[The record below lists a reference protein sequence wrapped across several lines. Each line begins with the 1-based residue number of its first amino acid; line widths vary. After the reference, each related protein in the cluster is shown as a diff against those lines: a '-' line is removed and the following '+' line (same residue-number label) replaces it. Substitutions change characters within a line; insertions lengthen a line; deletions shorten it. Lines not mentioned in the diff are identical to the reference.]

1 MSEPPRTG
9 AILDVLK
16 SIDQSLRTLVVIAQK
31 KAEARVTQAATKPG
45 TAAGTAALAGAIA
58 SDRDLDGEH
67 GDPEIKAKDPRDWTG
82 EPMQGRKFSECP
94 AEYLELVAERLDY
107 FAEQAEATNEL
118 ASNGKPKALYNRRDA
133 ARARGW
139 AKRVREGTHVP
150 KKQEA
155 PVEDDWAA
163 LKDDDVPF

>member
-1 MSEPPRTG
+1 MADAETL
-9 AILDVLK
+9 AVLK
-16 SIDQSLRTLVVIAQK
+16 SIDLSLRTLVVIAQE
-31 KAEARVTQAATKPG
+31 KAEAPIP
-45 TAAGTAALAGAIA
+45 AGETPRLVPNVA
-58 SDRDLDGEH
+58 SDRDLSGDY
-67 GDPEIKAKDPRDWTG
+67 GDPIVKAKSPRDWTG
-82 EPMQGRKFSECP
+82 EPMLGRKFSECP
-94 AEYLELVAERLDY
+94 AEYLDLVAERLDY